1 MLLSHFPRA
10 LLCHRQTP
18 LEPMENLTRLLGGPR
33 LFVKRDDCT
42 GLGTGG
48 NKARKLDF
56 LMGDALAKGAACV
69 VTQGAVQSNHARQ
82 TAAAAAR
89 LGLKCHILLERRVPD
104 TDASYEETGNVLLD
118 TLFGAEISFHPP
130 GLDMNALAME
140 KAEALTAAGQAAY
153 FIPGG
158 GSNRIGALGYVSC
171 AYEIVAQSEAM
182 GLDIDV
188 VVQATGSAGT
198 QAGLVAGL
206 EGMRSGIDVVG
217 ISVRH
222 PEERQV
228 SAVHKLANE
237 TAEYIGNSDGIP
249 RDRVIA
255 DDSYVGPGYGQPT
268 DEMVEA
274 IELMAW
280 HEGILLDPVYS
291 GKGMAGLIGM
301 IRGGRFTP
309 DQNVVFLHT
318 GGATALFAY
327 GELFD
332 NSGRVSKTSKQ
343 QTQMTTGA

>member
-10 LLCHRQTP
+10 RLCHGQTP
-18 LEPMENLTRLLGGPR
+18 LEPMENLTKLLGGPR

-56 LMGDALAKGAACV
+56 LMGDALAQGADCV

-89 LGLKCHILLERRVPD
+89 LGLGCHILLERRVPD
-104 TDASYEETGNVLLD
+104 TGAEYEETGNVLLD
-118 TLFGAEISFHPP
+118 NLFGAEVSFHAP
-130 GLDMNALAME
+130 GQDMNALAME
-140 KAEALTAAGQAAY
+140 KTEALKAEGRKAY

-171 AYEIVAQSEAM
+171 AHEIVAQSEAM

-188 VVQATGSAGT
+188 IVQATGSAGT

-222 PEERQV
+222 PEDRQV
-228 SAVHKLANE
+228 DAVHKLANE
-237 TAEYIGNSDGIP
+237 TAAYIGNTDGIA
-249 RDRVIA
+249 RERVVA
-255 DDSYVGPGYGQPT
+255 DDNYVGPGYGQPT

-274 IELMAW
+274 IELMAR

-318 GGATALFAY
+318 GGAVALFAY
-327 GELFD
+327 GGLFAG
-332 NSGRVSKTSKQ
+332 SGRNATTKDKTNI
-343 QTQMTTGA
+343 